1 MAKHKNNNN
10 MRSLAKVSAGFNTS
24 DEELNG
30 ISGVDA
36 GNRTESVYSIKSN
49 WITEWWVESTV
60 LD

>member
-1 MAKHKNNNN
+1 MSKHKNN
-10 MRSLAKVSAGFNTS
+10 MGSLAKVSAGLNTS